1 LFEGMRHFGK
11 RPARLW
17 SGLLLSLSAALLVSD
32 AGGNPYGVIAG
43 SNVFRLRPPLRQ
55 DATPPPALIPKV
67 TPVGITTMLA
77 QKLALLKVNFP
88 SWPPEPAKEVSC
100 ILSVGQR
107 EGPIEVVAIDETE
120 GSVKVN
126 NSGTIMV
133 LSLDR
138 DSPRQPLSRLPPG
151 PLPQPRQ

>member
-1 LFEGMRHFGK
+1 M
-11 RPARLW
+11 
-17 SGLLLSLSAALLVSD
+17 SLSAALLVTD
-32 AGGNPYGVIAG
+32 AAGNPYSVIAG
-43 SNVFRLRPPLRQ
+43 SNVFRLRPPPRQ
-55 DATPPPALIPKV
+55 DAASPLALIPRV

-77 QKLALLKVNFP
+77 RKTALLKVNFP
-88 SWPPEPAKEVSC
+88 SRSPEPAKEVSC

-133 LSLDR
+133 LSLDQ
-138 DSPRQPLSRLPPG
+138 DSPRQAPSPMPPG
-151 PLPQPRQ
+151 PRPKPPQ

>member
-1 LFEGMRHFGK
+1 MLN
-11 RPARLW
+11 LT
-17 SGLLLSLSAALLVSD
+17 AALLVTD
-32 AGGNPYGVIAG
+32 AAGNPYGVIAG
-43 SNVFRLRPPLRQ
+43 SNVFRLRPPPSQ
-55 DATPPPALIPKV
+55 APPAAPAIIPKV

-77 QKLALLKVNFP
+77 QKMALLKVNFP
-88 SWPPEPAKEVSC
+88 ARPPEPAKEVSC

-138 DSPRQPLSRLPPG
+138 DSPRQPPSLMPRG
-151 PLPQPRQ
+151 PLPQPHQ